1 MLCPPLVAPRVCSAA
16 YLHVC
21 TARLTCHALA
31 VARAYGARMYSLRA
45 AGHKCHTLCH
55 VSFCGSVARAPACI
69 LCGVPA

>member
-45 AGHKCHTLCH
+45 AGREMPHPMSHVFLWLC
-55 VSFCGSVARAPACI
+55 C
-69 LCGVPA
+69 